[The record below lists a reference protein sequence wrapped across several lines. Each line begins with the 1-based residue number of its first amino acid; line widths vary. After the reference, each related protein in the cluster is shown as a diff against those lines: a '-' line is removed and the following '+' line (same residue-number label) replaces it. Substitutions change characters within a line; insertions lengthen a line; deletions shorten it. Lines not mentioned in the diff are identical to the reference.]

1 MLVSLA
7 GGQQNVEENPPKYL
21 RFITLGERAPWREEL
36 VDGVRKGLKPPA
48 GSEPPQLTSLV
59 SGDQAIPF
67 KMVLRAFTPIL
78 TMAGSTE
85 NLEIRTGEG
94 ASAAP
99 WITRAKPTAP
109 LSLGVL
115 YRDSNT
121 MSWNN
126 PKLLL
131 LEDDQTSFKPG
142 EIRFV
147 NISEKPLE
155 IRLGAV
161 PTDPTERIKFEF
173 LSVGPGEFK
182 VISIKEGLNRIGV
195 SYLERGSEGGRRLV
209 WDNQFRVLSNQ
220 RVNCFFYKA
229 QDAKATGPVRYR
241 YAPEPMPK
249 LPKPPRD

>member
-1 MLVSLA
+1 
-7 GGQQNVEENPPKYL
+7 
-21 RFITLGERAPWREEL
+21 
-36 VDGVRKGLKPPA
+36 
-48 GSEPPQLTSLV
+48 LV

-94 ASAAP
+94 ASATP

-121 MSWNN
+121 MSWIN

-131 LEDDQTSFKPG
+131 LKDDQTSFKRG
-142 EIRFV
+142 QMRFV

-161 PTDPTERIKFEF
+161 PTDPTQRIKFET
-173 LSVGPGEFK
+173 LSVGPGEVK
-182 VISIKEGLNRIGV
+182 MTPVKEGLNRIIA
-195 SYLERGSEGGRRLV
+195 SYLDLGPEGGRREI
-209 WDNQFRVLSNQ
+209 WNNQFRVLSSQ

-249 LPKPPRD
+249 LPKPSRD